1 MLPLWDCSVGDVVS
15 GGFHGPF
22 VRAIHGSASEDAARA
37 PEPLGPSRKS
47 SFPAAVVMLVV
58 ARASQARLDL
68 RRDREASLFALENPL
83 PIVFGPHMPV
93 DACHELPLL
102 KV

>member
-1 MLPLWDCSVGDVVS
+1 VS

-47 SFPAAVVMLVV
+47 SLPDAVLMLVV
-58 ARASQARLDL
+58 VGASQAKLDL
-68 RRDREASLFALENPL
+68 RREREASLFTLGNPL

-93 DACHELPLL
+93 EACHEPPLPN
-102 KV
+102 V